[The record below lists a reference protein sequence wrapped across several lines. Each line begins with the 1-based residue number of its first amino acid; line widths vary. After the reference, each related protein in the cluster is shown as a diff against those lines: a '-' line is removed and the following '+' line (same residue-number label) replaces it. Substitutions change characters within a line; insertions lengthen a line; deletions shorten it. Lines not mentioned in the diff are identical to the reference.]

1 MSHDASKPE
10 KGSHIMHNIKDSSE
24 NYLETIYLLHKE
36 NGFVRSI
43 DVANRLKVSRPS
55 VSNGVKKLVEEGYLT
70 VGDDGALNL
79 TPSGEHLAIE
89 TYEKHMVIKGLLMKI
104 GVDSETADEDACRM
118 EHAISNESFE
128 KLKEFLEK

>member
-1 MSHDASKPE
+1 M
-10 KGSHIMHNIKDSSE
+10 
-24 NYLETIYLLHKE
+24 
-36 NGFVRSI
+36 
-43 DVANRLKVSRPS
+43 
-55 VSNGVKKLVEEGYLT
+55 T

-79 TPSGEHLAIE
+79 TPSGEQLAIE

-104 GVDSETADEDACRM
+104 GVNPETADDDACRM